1 MNKTRILSTFVL
13 AMLVVAAVIPMG
25 SALAK
30 NSGKIGGADKDVS
43 KPTDQT
49 VLSKLN
55 TFFEPLGITE
65 TAIQDYH
72 DGGAGYGVIA
82 QALWMTALLGG
93 DAALFDQIMA
103 AKLSGDFSGIVL
115 PDGTI
120 VTNWGALRKDLLTG
134 GKYNLGQIISGK
146 ATLPDSKETTI
157 PTTHGKSN
165 QNGSS
170 HGNNGGGNGNGKK
183 P

>member
-1 MNKTRILSTFVL
+1 MKKIQLISTIVL
-13 AMLVVAAVIPMG
+13 AILVVVAGIPLG

-30 NSGKIGGADKDVS
+30 NGGGHIGGAENEVS

-49 VLSKLN
+49 VLNKLN

-93 DAALFDQIMA
+93 DATLFDQLMA

-134 GKYNLGQIISGK
+134 GKYNLGQIMSGK
-146 ATLPDSKETTI
+146 AILPDSKETTI
-157 PTTHGKSN
+157 PTTHGKSDLN
-165 QNGSS
+165 N